1 MDSDLK
7 FALKLPFLALKSP
20 FKNVLLLTFSSGTN
34 MESKS
39 SNSLVSI
46 SKKKSLS
53 LIRSLVSSET
63 KFKEGKRTDNSF
75 KISFKTVSY

>member
-1 MDSDLK
+1 
-7 FALKLPFLALKSP
+7 
-20 FKNVLLLTFSSGTN
+20 